1 MSELQTAVKI
11 LLVEGKRS
19 DRPSFLIGL
28 TKKKYDV
35 GSVASGS
42 AALAHIDADLPDI
55 LIVDAASMRSSG
67 KRICASLKSQ
77 APAIPLVLI
86 LGENADLSD
95 PACADVVLQM
105 PFTTQ
110 KLLNRIK
117 PLLPQEP
124 KHVIRIG
131 PIHLDL
137 QNRSVRC
144 EERQGRLTPRL
155 VMLLRAFMAQPGEM
169 IQRETLFSK
178 VWETEYTD
186 DTRTL
191 DVHISWLRQA
201 LEDDPRHPRFIKTV
215 RGMGYR
221 LDVDDT
227 RPAMDGRGNQ
237 RKS

>member
-1 MSELQTAVKI
+1 MSELQAGVKI

-19 DRPSFLIGL
+19 DRPSFHGGL

-35 GSVASGS
+35 DSVTSGS
-42 AALAHIDADLPDI
+42 AALAQIDLGLPDI
-55 LIVDAASMRSSG
+55 LIIDAASMRSSG
-67 KRICASLKSQ
+67 KRICAALKSK
-77 APAIPLVLI
+77 APSIPLVLI
-86 LGENADLSD
+86 LGENAELLD
-95 PACADVVLQM
+95 PSCADVILQM

-117 PLLPQEP
+117 PFLPQEP
-124 KHVIRIG
+124 KHVIRAG
-131 PIHLDL
+131 PIQLDL
-137 QNRSVRC
+137 QNRSIRC

-155 VMLLRAFMAQPGEM
+155 VTLLKALMAQPGEM
-169 IQRETLFSK
+169 IQREILFSK

-221 LDVDDT
+221 LDVDDS
-227 RPAMDGRGNQ
+227 RPAMDGRGNR